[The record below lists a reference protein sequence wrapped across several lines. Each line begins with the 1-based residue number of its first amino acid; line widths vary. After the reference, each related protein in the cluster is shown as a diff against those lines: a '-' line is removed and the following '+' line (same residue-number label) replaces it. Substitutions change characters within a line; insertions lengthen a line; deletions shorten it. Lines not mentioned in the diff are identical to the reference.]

1 MPTALSRLFRIPA
14 ERANAGPCL
23 TRGARKH
30 GGRPKGAWM
39 LAALTAVCILVGAS
53 ASADA
58 LPPVGAIRPQAVVVD
73 ANGGRLDLRSI
84 NGKPTLVVYE
94 SQDAQSQNVALKA
107 ELSVLAKGEKYRSAI
122 ALVPVADVESYDYW
136 PARGFVKSSIR
147 SESQKM
153 NATIYCD
160 WDGSFRRTAGFR
172 RDYSTIML
180 IGADGKVAWV
190 YEGTV
195 PAAER
200 VKLVAMLKAQ
210 VGE

>member
-1 MPTALSRLFRIPA
+1 MITPVHNAGSFTQCRIPA
-14 ERANAGPCL
+14 TGNALRGSAQAVVACAIFAGTL
-23 TRGARKH
+23 T
-30 GGRPKGAWM
+30 M
-39 LAALTAVCILVGAS
+39 LA

-58 LPPVGAIRPQAVVVD
+58 LPAVGGVRPQAVVVD
-73 ANGGRLDLRSI
+73 ANGGRLDLRGI

-94 SQDAQSQNVALKA
+94 SQGAQSQNVALKD
-107 ELSVLAKGEKYRSAI
+107 ELSKLAKGEKYRNAI
-122 ALVPVADVESYDYW
+122 ALIPVADVESYDYW

-147 SESQKM
+147 SESRKM

-180 IGADGKVAWV
+180 IGADGRVAWV

-195 PAAER
+195 PAEER
-200 VKLVAMLKAQ
+200 AKLIGMLKAQ